1 MLCFFTTV
9 VYVHVRSRLVVL
21 ICLDKGLWKRQSG
34 CDQQGS
40 LLVTGWFLLHD
51 RGILHFVLVD
61 FIMSVSSVVATR
73 YYILS
78 SKFVSMK
85 YKIQRH
91 FASCFG

>member
-9 VYVHVRSRLVVL
+9 LHVRSRLIVL
-21 ICLDKGLWKRQSG
+21 ICLDNCPWKRQSG
-34 CDQQGS
+34 CDQQGL

-61 FIMSVSSVVATR
+61 FIMSVSYVVATR

-78 SKFVSMK
+78 SNFVSMK
-85 YKIQRH
+85 YEIQRH